1 MNVRIHIHI
10 YDERFRIRIHTH
22 TNTHPHNTHMRTHV
36 HTHVHMH
43 SQKHKH
49 MHVIGTRICM
59 CFQWGGWKEPETG
72 SGGRGESEAGGRV
85 GIERASAHGAS
96 ACTHVYV
103 GHVPAP
109 THASHPN
116 PCKPCKPTGLS
127 VHALHA
133 LTPHRPCVTPA
144 LPACLP
150 CPLFTQTMRF
160 EKQHRRSRSLCH
172 SLESRSTAWGRRPP
186 HNSHCTLPS

>member
-1 MNVRIHIHI
+1 MAATAKARSALSGPTPGG
-10 YDERFRIRIHTH
+10 RPRAPARLGASA
-22 TNTHPHNTHMRTHV
+22 RA
-36 HTHVHMH
+36 
-43 SQKHKH
+43 Q
-49 MHVIGTRICM
+49 TR
-59 CFQWGGWKEPETG
+59 QPKKEGREPGW
-72 SGGRGESEAGGRV
+72 GGRGEGEGGGRV